1 MEITVSNEISQTQK
15 RQIFHP
21 LLTVSPRHF
30 YGYIKTSVCLSMKN
44 DMKAESSLR
53 EGRSV

>member
-44 DMKAESSLR
+44 DIKAESSLW
-53 EGRSV
+53 EGRRV